1 MSKLM
6 LSSLSNGKDTLPCV
20 CFALSGI
27 VLSTQE
33 TAE

>member
-1 MSKLM
+1 M
-6 LSSLSNGKDTLPCV
+6 LGSRSNGKDALPYT
-20 CFALSGI
+20 CFVLSGI